1 MPKDKTTHTTV
12 RLPGQLLDTPPVGDT
27 LVTVTLGNT
36 DGVDDL
42 VLLEHAGDADL
53 LLEVG
58 AGKLDLVSDGTA
70 VDLDLHEV
78 GLLLLEAGLGQL
90 GVGEDSD
97 NGAVLLDALEL
108 AGDGLAVVLGVLLG
122 VTGERLSL
130 RDVPVLVE
138 AALELVGEVLG
149 PDGGQ
154 SAEAA
159 GSLDV
164 ADNTDDDHGGSLDDG
179 NGLDDLALVHLCEGL
194 ARAWV
199 RGRRQAGRRGQHCAG
214 IPRHV
219 ESRVYSL
226 DPGRSRSRT
235 TWVIPA
241 L

>member
-1 MPKDKTTHTTV
+1 M

-58 AGKLDLVSDGTA
+58 TGKLDLVGDGTA

-78 GLLLLEAGLGQL
+78 GLLLLEAGLGEL

-97 NGAVLLDALEL
+97 DGAVLLDALEL
-108 AGDGLAVVLGVLLG
+108 AGDRLPVVLGVLLG

-130 RDVPVLVE
+130 RYVPVLVE

-149 PDGGQ
+149 PNGGQ
-154 SAEAA
+154 SAETA

-179 NGLDDLALVHLCEGL
+179 NGLDNLALVHLCEGL
-194 ARAWV
+194 ARAA
-199 RGRRQAGRRGQHCAG
+199 GGAQAWSGTGAGTALCDSIVLESHATLRVESTHSIRDGQGHGRRGSYRPCN
-214 IPRHV
+214 P
-219 ESRVYSL
+219 
-226 DPGRSRSRT
+226 
-235 TWVIPA
+235 
-241 L
+241 